1 MLTPHFRR
9 KGYLF
14 NLDMLVGSHT
24 LKLGRPLI
32 IIHSL
37 TESAQH
43 LDGLHVT
50 LNSGRSAGAS
60 VDSSRRPP
68 EGQSGELQAEGSA
81 LRGAALVRLG

>member
-9 KGYLF
+9 KAKGYLF

-32 IIHSL
+32 SIHSL

-68 EGQSGELQAEGSA
+68 EGQSGELSRQ
-81 LRGAALVRLG
+81 RAAPCVGQRL

>member
-9 KGYLF
+9 KAKGYLF

-24 LKLGRPLI
+24 LKLGRLLI

-50 LNSGRSAGAS
+50 LNSGRSTGAS
-60 VDSSRRPP
+60 VRG
-68 EGQSGELQAEGSA
+68 EGQSGGSS
-81 LRGAALVRLG
+81 RQRAAPCVGQRLSLG